1 MRYLGPGGPL
11 DVAFEDGEMRTIVTG
26 PSLGRLEFEW
36 GRLSSAESEAEH
48 RLQRGVR
55 GCVGDL
61 GIVAR
66 QSGAFWRSVSI
77 TAGGTSWSLRR
88 LVGRVI
94 ERSDG
99 SVLTK
104 FRGAARGRI
113 ESDATPIEAAVTT
126 LAWAFFLEMVGPLSI
141 RLPEG
146 PDFG

>member
-1 MRYLGPGGPL
+1 M
-11 DVAFEDGEMRTIVTG
+11 
-26 PSLGRLEFEW
+26 
-36 GRLSSAESEAEH
+36 
-48 RLQRGVR
+48 
-55 GCVGDL
+55 
-61 GIVAR
+61 
-66 QSGAFWRSVSI
+66 SI